1 MKLISLIALVIRTT
15 LIFLYFLIFFVG
27 GEKEVKT
34 RLRPDNAY
42 TKTSIYILY
51 IMSTENFPLL
61 DLLSFM
67 CVCSLCGSHNY
78 SYI

>member
-1 MKLISLIALVIRTT
+1 M
-15 LIFLYFLIFFVG
+15 G
-27 GEKEVKT
+27 GEKEVET